1 MKRTLSLLLA
11 LTLAAALLVCP
22 AAAASSGSPW
32 LQMDGQSVSLQ
43 GLTGR
48 YTAVQI
54 TLNLNQEAA
63 GSFTFAPTLS
73 TGDTHTTYT
82 VSGNSLTLYI
92 ASKSTLGLTNALSL
106 GSLAAQ
112 GITVES
118 VPSLKLVN
126 VGPNDTEEVTASG
139 LAIKNAPTQ
148 GGYDPGPGWDNS
160 WDNNWGGGVTRY
172 PVQAAPGTAGGS
184 VQFSTTHAAP
194 GETVIVTTSPNS
206 GYILNSLAVTDS
218 QGRGVPVSG
227 LGGGKW
233 SFVMPSSAV
242 TIAVTFTPTQPA
254 TLPFRDVAQ
263 GDWFRDAV
271 AYVYNN
277 KLMNGTS
284 PDLFSPWATTTRGMI
299 VTILYRYEGSPAAG
313 GASFPDV
320 PQGEYYAA
328 PVAWA
333 AANGVVNGYETGLFE
348 PQNPITREQMAAIL
362 YRYAQRKGLDVS
374 GIENIFKFQQALE
387 RLAFPQVIQNMTREA
402 LAELF
407 GRLADCERLID
418 QDMQLV
424 AHLNESV
431 HRKLFEISRFEGIM
445 EAVDLAYGFVQAF
458 NLLAARDRGRQ
469 IAITEEHRAILSAI
483 QQRDQVLLNSVADY
497 HLEACRLFAVQFY
510 QKLPRL

>member
-218 QGRGVPVSG
+218 QGRGVAVSG

-233 SFVMPSSAV
+233 SFVMPSAGV
-242 TIAVTFTPTQPA
+242 TVRASFVREGSGQETA
-254 TLPFRDVAQ
+254 LPFLDVT
-263 GDWFRDAV
+263 GSDWFYDAV
-271 AYVYNN
+271 AYVYSNG
-277 KLMNGTS
+277 LMSGTGS
-284 PDLFSPWATTTRGMI
+284 NRFGPSTPTTRGMV
-299 VTILYRYEGSPAAG
+299 VTILYSYEGKPEAG
-313 GASFPDV
+313 LSGFQDVAPD
-320 PQGEYYAA
+320 QYYAK

-333 AANGVVNGYETGLFE
+333 AANGVVSGFSDTVFG
-348 PQNPITREQMAAIL
+348 PDRVITREQMAMIL
-362 YRYAQRKGLDVS
+362 YRYAQYKGLDVS
-374 GIENIFKFQQALE
+374 G
-387 RLAFPQVIQNMTREA
+387 R
-402 LAELF
+402 
-407 GRLADCERLID
+407 ADLSRYDDAD
-418 QDMQLV
+418 Q
-424 AHLNESV
+424 
-431 HRKLFEISRFEGIM
+431 ISGYAQ
-445 EAVDLAYGFVQAF
+445 EAVAWANHEGL
-458 NLLAARDRGRQ
+458 
-469 IAITEEHRAILSAI
+469 ITGVDSRTILPGGSATRAQVAAILRSFCE
-483 QQRDQVLLNSVADY
+483 NVAN
-497 HLEACRLFAVQFY
+497 Q
-510 QKLPRL
+510 